1 MNQYRLTRLLRT
13 LTSEIYLVWDGERR
27 VGQVDVHYADD
38 VIHATVVLEPDIEQE
53 DETALVRRLD
63 REVVSG
69 HREDFEREDFLVT
82 VYRGSETTSYS
93 DAVSDEDEL
102 DLPDISW

>member
-1 MNQYRLTRLLRT
+1 MNEYRLTRLLRT

-27 VGQVDVHYADD
+27 IGQVDVHYADD
-38 VIHATVVLEPDIEQE
+38 VIHATVLLEPDVKQE
-53 DETALVRRLD
+53 AETALIRRLD

-93 DAVSDEDEL
+93 DAVSEDEL

>member
-1 MNQYRLTRLLRT
+1 VNQYRLTRLLRT
-13 LTSEIYLVWDGERR
+13 LTSEIYLVWDGERG